1 MRAAFLFDPDRCT
14 ACEACRIACGIE
26 NNEGRDTGWR
36 TISTFNPSRHPELP
50 TRHLSLACNH
60 CDTPACALGC
70 PAAAYD
76 RDEKTGAVLLDPEKC
91 IGCRYC
97 SWVCPY
103 DAPRFDTDRGVMT
116 KCTFCAPRLAEGGQ
130 PACTAACPTGAL
142 ALGSR
147 ATGGPEPSYVGLGN
161 FGLGPSLH
169 VERPRLPGPPPA
181 LAIDELVLDAPAQ
194 PIPPRKITL
203 RSEWALLVFTIVM
216 PALVAWLGAGIIRS
230 PRTPPLLY
238 FAGLGAL
245 VLGLSTAHL
254 GKPLRAWRAVLN
266 VKSSWLSREILFTNL
281 FLLLGLGF
289 VALPHASVAFGVAAL
304 LAGIA
309 LAFSIDGVYRA
320 IPRPDAMRMHSAEA
334 VPTVA
339 LLFGIAASAPVVT
352 IAAGLVK
359 AVLYGWRWSRGEAG
373 VPEPFGVI
381 RMVMLGLACAPTMSW
396 KVAFAL
402 ALLGEII
409 DRAAFYNALEPSSP
423 GRRMVIEVGTR
434 NAERGTWNGDRRRL

>member
-1 MRAAFLFDPDRCT
+1 VRAAFLFDPDRCT
-14 ACEACRIACGIE
+14 GCEACRIACGIE

-36 TISTFNPSRHPELP
+36 TISTFNPQRHPDLP

-103 DAPRFDTDRGVMT
+103 DAPKFNEASGVMT
-116 KCTFCAPRLAEGGQ
+116 KCTFCAPRLADGGQ
-130 PACTAACPTGAL
+130 PACTAACPTGSL
-142 ALGSR
+142 SLGMR
-147 ATGGPEPSYVGLGN
+147 ETGEAEPSYHGLGN
-161 FGLGPSLH
+161 FGLGPSLR
-169 VERPRLPGPPPA
+169 VEKPRLAGPPPA
-181 LAIDELVLDAPAQ
+181 LAIDELVLDAPSQAL
-194 PIPPRKITL
+194 PKRKITL
-203 RSEWALLVFTIVM
+203 SSEWALLVFTIVM
-216 PALVAWLGAGIIRS
+216 PALVAWLGGGVVRT
-230 PRTPPLLY
+230 PRKPPLLV

-245 VLGLSTAHL
+245 VMLLSTMHL
-254 GKPLRAWRAVLN
+254 GKPLRAWRAILN

-281 FLLLGLGF
+281 FLLLGIPF
-289 VALPHASVAFGVAAL
+289 AALPHVSVAFGMPAL

-320 IPRPDAMRMHSAEA
+320 IPRPGAKLMHSAEA

-339 LLFGIAASAPVVT
+339 LLFGIVAAEPIVT

-359 AVLYGWRWSRGEAG
+359 AALYGWRWARKDAG
-373 VPEPFGVI
+373 VPEPFGVLRAI
-381 RMVMLGLACAPTMSW
+381 LLGLACAPTMPW
-396 KVAFAL
+396 TIAFVL
-402 ALLGEII
+402 ALTGELI

-423 GRRMVIEVGTR
+423 GRRMSEEVATR
-434 NAERGTWNGDRRRL
+434 NAER

>member
-36 TISTFNPSRHPELP
+36 TISTFNPQRHPALP

-103 DAPRFDTDRGVMT
+103 DAPKFDEGRGVMT

-142 ALGSR
+142 SLGSR
-147 ATGGPEPSYVGLGN
+147 ENGEAEPSYHGLGS
-161 FGLGPSLH
+161 FGLGPSLK
-169 VERPRLPGPPPA
+169 VERPRLAGPPPA
-181 LAIDELVLDAPAQ
+181 LAIDQLVFDAPSQ
-194 PIPPRKITL
+194 PVPARKITIS
-203 RSEWALLVFTIVM
+203 SEWALVVFTIVM
-216 PALVAWLGAGIIRS
+216 PTLVAWLGAGIIRT
-230 PRTPPLLY
+230 PRKPPLLV
-238 FAGLGAL
+238 FLGLGAL
-245 VLGLSTAHL
+245 VMALSTMHL
-254 GKPLRAWRAVLN
+254 GKPLRAWRAILN

-281 FLLLGLGF
+281 FLLLGIPV
-289 VALPHASVAFGVAAL
+289 VALPHASVSFGVPAL

-309 LAFSIDGVYRA
+309 LAFSIDEVYRA
-320 IPRPDAMRMHSAEA
+320 IPRPGGRSMHSAEA
-334 VPTVA
+334 VPT
-339 LLFGIAASAPVVT
+339 LGLIFGIVAAAPAVT
-352 IAAGLVK
+352 IAAGAVK
-359 AVLYGWRWSRGEAG
+359 AILYGWRWAKNEAS
-373 VPEPFGVI
+373 VPEPFAILRV
-381 RMVMLGLACAPTMSW
+381 VFLGIACAPTMPW
-396 KVAFAL
+396 TYAVAL
-402 ALLGEII
+402 ALLGEAI
-409 DRAAFYNALEPSSP
+409 DRAAFYNSLEPSSP
-423 GRRMVIEVGTR
+423 ARRM
-434 NAERGTWNGDRRRL
+434 AEEMASR

>member
-1 MRAAFLFDPDRCT
+1 VRAAFVFDPDRCT

-36 TISTFNPSRHPELP
+36 TISTFNLQRHPALP

-103 DAPRFDTDRGVMT
+103 DAPKFDETRGVMT

-142 ALGSR
+142 SLGGR
-147 ATGGPEPSYVGLGN
+147 ENGGPEPEYHGLGA
-161 FGLGPSLH
+161 FGLGPSLK
-169 VERPRLPGPPPA
+169 VENPRLQGPPPA
-181 LAIDELVLDAPAQ
+181 LAIDELVLDAPSQ
-194 PIPPRKITL
+194 PRPPRKITL
-203 RSEWALLVFTIVM
+203 SSEWALLVFTIVM
-216 PALVAWLGAGIIRS
+216 PALVAWLGAGIVRD
-230 PRTPPLLY
+230 PRKPPLL
-238 FAGLGAL
+238 FFFGLGAL
-245 VLGLSTAHL
+245 VMALSTMHL
-254 GKPLRAWRAVLN
+254 GKPLRAWRAILN
-266 VKSSWLSREILFTNL
+266 VRTSWLSREIVFTNL
-281 FLLLGLGF
+281 FLILGIPF
-289 VALPHASVAFGVAAL
+289 VALPHASPAL
-304 LAGIA
+304 GWPALIAGIA

-320 IPRPDAMRMHSAEA
+320 IPRPDAKRMHSADA

-339 LLFGIAASAPVVT
+339 LLFGIAAGSPVVT
-352 IAAGLVK
+352 IAAGIVK
-359 AVLYGWRWSRGEAG
+359 AVLYGRRWARRDAA
-373 VPEPFGVI
+373 VPEPFGI
-381 RMVMLGLACAPTMSW
+381 LRAICLGVACAPTMPW
-396 KVAFAL
+396 NYAFAI

-423 GRRMVIEVGTR
+423 GRRMSEEMR
-434 NAERGTWNGDRRRL
+434 NADLRMRNA

>member
-1 MRAAFLFDPDRCT
+1 
-14 ACEACRIACGIE
+14 
-26 NNEGRDTGWR
+26 
-36 TISTFNPSRHPELP
+36 LP

-103 DAPRFDTDRGVMT
+103 DAPKFDDSRGVMT

-142 ALGSR
+142 SLGAR
-147 ATGGPEPSYVGLGN
+147 ENGEPEPSYHGLGA
-161 FGLGPSLH
+161 FGLGPSLR
-169 VERPRLPGPPPA
+169 VEKPRLAAPPPA
-181 LAIDELVLDAPAQ
+181 LAIDELVFDAPSQ
-194 PIPPRKITL
+194 PLPKRKITL
-203 RSEWALLVFTIVM
+203 SSEWALLVFTIVM
-216 PALVAWLGAGIIRS
+216 PALVAWLGGGILHTSRK
-230 PRTPPLLY
+230 PPLLF

-245 VLGLSTAHL
+245 VMALSTLHL
-254 GKPLRAWRAVLN
+254 GKPLRAWRAILN

-281 FLLLGLGF
+281 FLVLGLPF
-289 VALPHASVAFGVAAL
+289 VVLPHASVAFGLPAL
-304 LAGIA
+304 VAGIA

-320 IPRPDAMRMHSAEA
+320 IPRPEAKRMHSAEA

-339 LLFGIAASAPVVT
+339 LLFGIAAGAPTVT
-352 IAAGLVK
+352 IAAGIVK
-359 AVLYGWRWSRGEAG
+359 ALLYGWRWARNDAG
-373 VPEPFGVI
+373 VPEPLGVL
-381 RMVMLGLACAPTMSW
+381 RMVFLGLACVPTMPW
-396 KVAFAL
+396 HVAFAL

-423 GRRMVIEVGTR
+423 GRRMSEEMR
-434 NAERGTWNGDRRRL
+434 NADFGMRNG